1 MTISKRWELF
11 LFLFSAATVSYMLRV
26 NISVCAQKMRDE
38 LGWTD
43 TQKGF
48 VLSAFFWGYAVGQI
62 PSTLVADKLGG
73 KFTLGF
79 AIVGSSFFTLLVP
92 LASRSS
98 FAAALVVRALIGLA
112 QAATFPSCFYFYP
125 RWVPVKEKTVLITF
139 NLAGMYMGEILGF
152 GLSGALVSA
161 DVTLGGHLFKG
172 WEVVFYVFGAIGFLW
187 FPLYYWRVFDNPDVH
202 PGCLTEEVAIIKEG
216 NCFYDPLLLLGT
228 NCGEEDT
235 DSTPLLA
242 EEAARHST
250 SSNTSRLSQR
260 SQSRSFSE
268 AITAGS
274 DAPILEGF
282 VGVDKE
288 VRVSFSENPNSKIE
302 LRHESVEASLHN
314 RSFASKPWRQIFTH
328 PASVTLLLNF
338 WTFGWIGYMV
348 LTEMPSFL
356 NDELGYD
363 LSEAGLLSVLP
374 YIFNFASVMTSGR
387 LFDYLLRE
395 KGWGVRDVRQWA
407 NRIAFIGASGSL
419 VISGYMASPGVAF
432 VFMNVGLSFFGFVVS
447 GVNCAFLEVSPNFSS
462 TINTVANMVGA
473 IAGFV
478 GPMIVSLCLLIFES
492 SELAWRMVFFITSV
506 FALLSLLHWH
516 IYQTSEVVPALNNP
530 VKQR

>member
-1 MTISKRWELF
+1 M
-11 LFLFSAATVSYMLRV
+11 FLFSAATVSYMLRV

-48 VLSAFFWGYAVGQI
+48 VLSAFFWGYAIGQI
-62 PSTLVADKLGG
+62 PATIVADKLGG

-92 LASRSS
+92 VASRNS
-98 FAAALVVRALIGLA
+98 FASALVVRAIIGLA

-125 RWVPVKEKTVLITF
+125 RWVPVMEKTVLISF

-152 GLSGALVSA
+152 GLSGALVSC
-161 DVTLGGHLFKG
+161 DVTVGGHLFKG
-172 WEVVFYVFGAIGFLW
+172 WEVVFYVFGAIGILW
-187 FPLYYWRVFDNPDVH
+187 FPIYYWRVYDSPEEH
-202 PGCLTEEVAIIKEG
+202 PGCSEEEISIIKEC
-216 NCFYDPLLLLGT
+216 NCFYDPLLLLGSNT
-228 NCGEEDT
+228 GEEDT

-250 SSNTSRLSQR
+250 SSRNSRLSHR

-268 AITAGS
+268 AIVAGS
-274 DAPILEGF
+274 NAPISEGL

-288 VRVSFSENPNSKIE
+288 VRISFTDNATNKLE
-302 LRHESVEASLHN
+302 LRHESVEVTLSN

-348 LTEMPSFL
+348 LTEMPSYL

-374 YIFNFASVMTSGR
+374 YVFNFISVMTSGR

-395 KGWGVRDVRQWA
+395 KGWNIRDVRQWA

-419 VISGYMASPGVAF
+419 VISGFMTSPGAAF

-447 GVNCAFLEVSPNFSS
+447 GLACVFLEVSPNFSS

-478 GPMIVSLCLLIFES
+478 GPLTVSLFLLIFES
-492 SELAWRMVFFITSV
+492 SELAWRMVFFLTSL
-506 FALLSLLHWH
+506 FAVLSLLHWH

-530 VKQR
+530 VKQK